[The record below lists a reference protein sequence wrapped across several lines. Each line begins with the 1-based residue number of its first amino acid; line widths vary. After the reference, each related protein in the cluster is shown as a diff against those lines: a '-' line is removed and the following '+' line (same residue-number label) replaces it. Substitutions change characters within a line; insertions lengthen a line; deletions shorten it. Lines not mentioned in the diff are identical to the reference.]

1 MRNFALEAEI
11 SAPARNLAGPLSYW
25 RLLPASTFNQ
35 HRVVVETA
43 LVSIV
48 SISRLA
54 PDELI
59 GELAYA
65 LEEERIDVW
74 NDLCVRFTTI
84 DRMDAHEPASK
95 VVMRLKRIWPEHA
108 KQLRAADLRANPSI
122 RAFRKIRLYEGK
134 KCAHSAYL
142 HSVVDALAW
151 ASATWGEHPFVAEA
165 LAEAPTK
172 PLQGAS
178 WLDIIQVEGRRRAV
192 VDQVKETTST

>member
-1 MRNFALEAEI
+1 MLIDQQRDAKGLYIHRGDLLEAVHNPRATAYSPSPSSPI
-11 SAPARNLAGPLSYW
+11 PFKARAHVRDPQVALLRAV
-25 RLLPASTFNQ
+25 RL
-35 HRVVVETA
+35 
-43 LVSIV
+43 
-48 SISRLA
+48 
-54 PDELI
+54 
-59 GELAYA
+59 
-65 LEEERIDVW
+65 
-74 NDLCVRFTTI
+74 
-84 DRMDAHEPASK
+84 DAHEPASK

>member
-11 SAPARNLAGPLSYW
+11 SAQARNLAGPLSYW

-74 NDLCVRFTTI
+74 NDLCVRFTVI
-84 DRMDAHEPASK
+84 DRMAHGVAAEISGSFAALSASQADPLGF
-95 VVMRLKRIWPEHA
+95 VLLLNRLCQPFTPVDLGQRI
-108 KQLRAADLRANPSI
+108 
-122 RAFRKIRLYEGK
+122 
-134 KCAHSAYL
+134 
-142 HSVVDALAW
+142 SV
-151 ASATWGEHPFVAEA
+151 AS
-165 LAEAPTK
+165 
-172 PLQGAS
+172 S
-178 WLDIIQVEGRRRAV
+178 WLAAHGTLLNPTTLADVDWQQSHRYPSHSDDDDCSPVWEGL
-192 VDQVKETTST
+192 E